1 MTRPPDKKIV
11 CAGQL
16 AEKPDSERPLVFT
29 NGCFDILH
37 RGHVDYLGRARE
49 LGKTLVVGVNSDGSV
64 RRQNKSPERPINPTE
79 DRVAVLAALQAVDY
93 VIIFEQDT
101 PLELIRRI
109 QPDVLVKGGDWAVE
123 DIVGNEIVWAR
134 GGKVLSIP
142 FNFQRSTTAVIDK
155 IRNSVLSPDIAQR
168 R

>member
-1 MTRPPDKKIV
+1 MLT
-11 CAGQL
+11 
-16 AEKPDSERPLVFT
+16 
-29 NGCFDILH
+29 IL
-37 RGHVDYLGRARE
+37 E
-49 LGKTLVVGVNSDGSV
+49 
-64 RRQNKSPERPINPTE
+64 
-79 DRVAVLAALQAVDY
+79 LQAVDY
-93 VIIFEQDT
+93 VIIFDQDT
-101 PLELIRRI
+101 PLELIERI

-155 IRNSVLSPDIAQR
+155 IRNSRLSPDIAQR